1 MFNFFKRSKSRLDC
15 SNQSQ
20 PIKPT
25 TNTLLQNQD
34 VTIKNSNNPKLA
46 NTNSV
51 DHSVCVEHET
61 TNKHK
66 NKASRFIDIMAKGRN
81 RNRNKQK
88 NNQQQKN
95 DNKLIQ
101 KNNFINNKSDLNDE
115 NSNQRNNTNKTD
127 DVNVGCI
134 ENNFENENQRE
145 VDLKTNYVKNVNVVL
160 HEKICNEN
168 ENSEVKQENGC
179 CDEADF
185 VKQLVLAKYKRP
197 RTPNIIPA
205 TVEFKEIYQS
215 ENLKKIDEMGQP
227 NSKTQN
233 QSKIIL
239 PAESIALPV
248 EEFLPVEENEIFY
261 EAATDPEHDIK
272 FSLNENLQENE
283 QNFSETVDEISL
295 NQVPIM
301 CEDILLNENSEYL
314 NFIKNNENIENLI
327 FNENSD
333 DSEDSQN
340 VLNSEQNSDDTQNN
354 LLILDS
360 ENSEESEEISE
371 EIIPITEND
380 LSEECELS
388 VEKEESEEIEDVS
401 EEEESEEESEDESE
415 SELENE
421 ENLDGIKKVRFN
433 KYCEEQEYDPSEDY
447 CNFEDDDE
455 DSGGVIDI
463 SSLNSENDDFIITSS
478 DNAFNTNNNNKEENS
493 INLSHDVIDLSHLI
507 CSADENEKDTDYL
520 TVMNTENNR
529 NSGHD
534 GYYDKK
540 SYYDQ
545 ETISLPDVVES
556 TSPVVEHY
564 VDPDD
569 KMAQIKEKEIYVD
582 KINAEM

>member
-1 MFNFFKRSKSRLDC
+1 MFNFFKRSKSRLDS

-25 TNTLLQNQD
+25 TNTLLQQQD

-66 NKASRFIDIMAKGRN
+66 NKASRFIEIMAKGRN

-95 DNKLIQ
+95 DNKIIS
-101 KNNFINNKSDLNDE
+101 KINNKSDLNDE
-115 NSNQRNNTNKTD
+115 NSNERNETNKTD

-134 ENNFENENQRE
+134 ENNSENENQRE
-145 VDLKTNYVKNVNVVL
+145 EDLKTNYVKNVNVVL

-205 TVEFKEIYQS
+205 TVEFKQIFNLNQS
-215 ENLKKIDEMGQP
+215 ENFNLIDEMGQP
-227 NSKTQN
+227 NSKNNQN
-233 QSKIIL
+233 QSKILI
-239 PAESIALPV
+239 PESIALPV

-261 EAATDPEHDIK
+261 EAASDHEHDIN
-272 FSLNENLQENE
+272 FSFNENLLENE
-283 QNFSETVDEISL
+283 QILCETVEEISL

-314 NFIKNNENIENLI
+314 NYIKNNENIENLI

-340 VLNSEQNSDDTQNN
+340 VLNSENNSDEIQNN

-360 ENSEESEEISE
+360 ENSEDSEEISE
-371 EIIPITEND
+371 EISPIVETD
-380 LSEECELS
+380 LSEESEIS
-388 VEKEESEEIEDVS
+388 VEKDESEEVVEVS
-401 EEEESEEESEDESE
+401 EEEESEAESEDESE
-415 SELENE
+415 SEIENE
-421 ENLDGIKKVRFN
+421 ENLDGVKKVRFN

-447 CNFEDDDE
+447 CNFVDDDE

-463 SSLNSENDDFIITSS
+463 SSLNSENDFIINSS

-534 GYYDKK
+534 EYYDKK

-556 TSPVVEHY
+556 TSPIVEHY
-564 VDPDD
+564 VDPDE
-569 KMAQIKEKEIYVD
+569 KMAQIKEKEIYVE